1 MKRRRYS
8 AQRRPLYST
17 YFTTT
22 RRNDMSCK
30 NMNSDFTLFIH
41 SCIFPRAARNKKS
54 NCQQYQD
61 SSRTICRNLTWSLE
75 KLKRYRSCYIHIY
88 YIYIWVMYIY
98 YIYIIHICITIH
110 ATYITNYSSSFPF
123 MGFWC
128 PNKK

>member
-41 SCIFPRAARNKKS
+41 SCVFPRAARNKKAIVS
-54 NCQQYQD
+54 NTKILPEQFVETLLD
-61 SSRTICRNLTWSLE
+61 PSKSWRDTEVFI
-75 KLKRYRSCYIHIY
+75 
-88 YIYIWVMYIY
+88 YIYIWLHIYMSNVYILY
-98 YIYIIHICITIH
+98 IHICITIH